1 MPDSGRIWEAGK
13 EIGHLAKWRI
23 PYLRR
28 NIGCVFQDFRLLPNK
43 TVFENVAFALE
54 VIGRPKHVIA
64 AQVPQVLD
72 LVGLA
77 KKRDNLPH
85 ELSGGE
91 QQRVAVARAFVNRP
105 LILLADEPTGNLDPT
120 TSLGIMRLLDR
131 INRTGTTVIIATHDA
146 GMVDQM
152 RRRVIELDRGH
163 AGPGPGPRGLRHRQC
178 HRGGRRRVADRCAA
192 EQCRGAPTSPRQ
204 LRRPYLMP
212 VSAGYVSREAV
223 TNLWRNRLMTV
234 AAILTVAVSLALVGS
249 SLLLKQGAS
258 KATVQWQNGV
268 HAIVW
273 VKPNAPAT
281 LTAVDRHRARAVALH
296 QVVCLPEPGLRLQRG
311 QDHPA
316 GRRARGHHPGGLPV
330 LVPVRAQRPVPGAC
344 GLPGNSTASTG
355 VFDVKYPGQ
364 QIKTMQS
371 VIRILQWVF
380 LSVAVVLLL
389 SASVLILNTI
399 RMAIFAR
406 RREVSVMKLVGA
418 TNWFIR
424 LPFMAE
430 GLIQGLL
437 GAAVAVLVV
446 LALYW
451 GIGLDTSQDRGQP
464 GNIIAQMSLGGW
476 EVVGTCILVAV
487 VGIGV
492 GVIGSA
498 FAVRRFL
505 DV

>member
-1 MPDSGRIWEAGK
+1 MPLSAS
-13 EIGHLAKWRI
+13 
-23 PYLRR
+23 Y
-28 NIGCVFQDFRLLPNK
+28 
-43 TVFENVAFALE
+43 
-54 VIGRPKHVIA
+54 
-64 AQVPQVLD
+64 
-72 LVGLA
+72 VG
-77 KKRDNLPH
+77 
-85 ELSGGE
+85 
-91 QQRVAVARAFVNRP
+91 
-105 LILLADEPTGNLDPT
+105 
-120 TSLGIMRLLDR
+120 
-131 INRTGTTVIIATHDA
+131 
-146 GMVDQM
+146 
-152 RRRVIELDRGH
+152 
-163 AGPGPGPRGLRHRQC
+163 
-178 HRGGRRRVADRCAA
+178 
-192 EQCRGAPTSPRQ
+192 
-204 LRRPYLMP
+204 
-212 VSAGYVSREAV
+212 REAA

-258 KATVQWQNGV
+258 KATIQWQNGV
-268 HAIVW
+268 NAVVW
-273 VKPNAPAT
+273 VKPAASPSLSSAIGTELNQSPYIKSCIHRSQLFDYNEARTIEPADEFAAT
-281 LTAVDRHRARAVALH
+281 TESDYPSSYRCILTNPSQASAVY
-296 QVVCLPEPGLRLQRG
+296 QQFIGKPG
-311 QDHPA
+311 
-316 GRRARGHHPGGLPV
+316 V
-330 LVPVRAQRPVPGAC
+330 Y
-344 GLPGNSTASTG
+344 
-355 VFDVKYPGQ
+355 DVKYPGQ

-451 GIGLDTSQDRGQP
+451 GIGLDTVKTAANQS
-464 GNIIAQMSLGGW
+464 NIIAQMSLDGW
-476 EVVGTCILVAV
+476 EVAGTCILVGV
-487 VGIGV
+487 VGVVV
-492 GVIGSA
+492 GVVGSA

>member
-1 MPDSGRIWEAGK
+1 
-13 EIGHLAKWRI
+13 
-23 PYLRR
+23 
-28 NIGCVFQDFRLLPNK
+28 
-43 TVFENVAFALE
+43 
-54 VIGRPKHVIA
+54 
-64 AQVPQVLD
+64 
-72 LVGLA
+72 
-77 KKRDNLPH
+77 
-85 ELSGGE
+85 
-91 QQRVAVARAFVNRP
+91 
-105 LILLADEPTGNLDPT
+105 
-120 TSLGIMRLLDR
+120 
-131 INRTGTTVIIATHDA
+131 
-146 GMVDQM
+146 
-152 RRRVIELDRGH
+152 
-163 AGPGPGPRGLRHRQC
+163 
-178 HRGGRRRVADRCAA
+178 
-192 EQCRGAPTSPRQ
+192 
-204 LRRPYLMP
+204 MP
-212 VSAGYVSREAV
+212 VSPGYVSREAV

-268 HAIVW
+268 QAIVW
-273 VKPNAPAT
+273 VNPGASPTQVSSIGTELDQYPYIKHCIARSQAYDYNEAKAILPADESGATT
-281 LTAVDRHRARAVALH
+281 LADYPSSFRCALNDPSQATAVYQQFVGK
-296 QVVCLPEPGLRLQRG
+296 PGIKT
-311 QDHPA
+311 
-316 GRRARGHHPGGLPV
+316 V
-330 LVPVRAQRPVPGAC
+330 
-344 GLPGNSTASTG
+344 S
-355 VFDVKYPGQ
+355 YPGQ

-446 LALYW
+446 LSLYW
-451 GIGLDTSQDRGQP
+451 GIGLDTAKTAANQ

-476 EVVGTCILVAV
+476 EVAGTCILVAV
-487 VGIGV
+487 VGVVV
-492 GVIGSA
+492 GVVGSA

>member
-1 MPDSGRIWEAGK
+1 
-13 EIGHLAKWRI
+13 
-23 PYLRR
+23 
-28 NIGCVFQDFRLLPNK
+28 
-43 TVFENVAFALE
+43 
-54 VIGRPKHVIA
+54 
-64 AQVPQVLD
+64 
-72 LVGLA
+72 
-77 KKRDNLPH
+77 
-85 ELSGGE
+85 
-91 QQRVAVARAFVNRP
+91 
-105 LILLADEPTGNLDPT
+105 
-120 TSLGIMRLLDR
+120 
-131 INRTGTTVIIATHDA
+131 
-146 GMVDQM
+146 
-152 RRRVIELDRGH
+152 
-163 AGPGPGPRGLRHRQC
+163 
-178 HRGGRRRVADRCAA
+178 
-192 EQCRGAPTSPRQ
+192 
-204 LRRPYLMP
+204 MP
-212 VSAGYVSREAV
+212 VSPGYVSREAV

-268 HAIVW
+268 QAIVW
-273 VKPNAPAT
+273 VNPDASPSQVSVIGSELNQYPYIKSCLQRSQAYDYSEAKKILPADESGATT
-281 LTAVDRHRARAVALH
+281 LADYPSSYRCSLRDPSQATAVYQQFVGK
-296 QVVCLPEPGLRLQRG
+296 PGIKT
-311 QDHPA
+311 
-316 GRRARGHHPGGLPV
+316 V
-330 LVPVRAQRPVPGAC
+330 
-344 GLPGNSTASTG
+344 S
-355 VFDVKYPGQ
+355 YPGQ

-437 GAAVAVLVV
+437 GAGVAVLVV

-451 GIGLDTSQDRGQP
+451 GIGLDTAKTAANQGS
-464 GNIIAQMSLGGW
+464 IIAQMSLGGW
-476 EVVGTCILVAV
+476 EVASTCILVAV
-487 VGIGV
+487 VGVVV
-492 GVIGSA
+492 GVVGSA

>member
-1 MPDSGRIWEAGK
+1 
-13 EIGHLAKWRI
+13 
-23 PYLRR
+23 
-28 NIGCVFQDFRLLPNK
+28 
-43 TVFENVAFALE
+43 
-54 VIGRPKHVIA
+54 
-64 AQVPQVLD
+64 
-72 LVGLA
+72 
-77 KKRDNLPH
+77 
-85 ELSGGE
+85 
-91 QQRVAVARAFVNRP
+91 
-105 LILLADEPTGNLDPT
+105 
-120 TSLGIMRLLDR
+120 
-131 INRTGTTVIIATHDA
+131 
-146 GMVDQM
+146 
-152 RRRVIELDRGH
+152 
-163 AGPGPGPRGLRHRQC
+163 
-178 HRGGRRRVADRCAA
+178 
-192 EQCRGAPTSPRQ
+192 
-204 LRRPYLMP
+204 MP
-212 VSAGYVSREAV
+212 VSAGYVSKEAA

-268 HAIVW
+268 QAIVW
-273 VKPNAPAT
+273 VNPGASPSQVSVIGTELNQYPYIKSCLQRSQAYDYSEAKKILPADESGATT
-281 LTAVDRHRARAVALH
+281 LADYPSSYRCSLRDPSQATAVYQQFVGK
-296 QVVCLPEPGLRLQRG
+296 PGIKT
-311 QDHPA
+311 
-316 GRRARGHHPGGLPV
+316 V
-330 LVPVRAQRPVPGAC
+330 
-344 GLPGNSTASTG
+344 S
-355 VFDVKYPGQ
+355 YPGQ

-451 GIGLDTSQDRGQP
+451 GIGLDTAKTAANQGS
-464 GNIIAQMSLGGW
+464 IIAQMSLGGW
-476 EVVGTCILVAV
+476 EVASTCILVAV
-487 VGIGV
+487 VGVVV
-492 GVIGSA
+492 GVVGSA